1 MEKDE
6 FKNVWLPLSDSL
18 YRAAFHMLKSES
30 DAQDA
35 VQDLFIRLWNS
46 RSTLDKVKSPSAYG
60 MAMLRNI
67 CIDRLRRSQADQAK
81 GMVPGDT
88 AAADAVSDETAE
100 KAIVSREKIQA
111 LEAAVA
117 RLPQTQKEVFIMKFY
132 RQMSYD
138 EISAETGLSYIN
150 VRVMINRA
158 RNFLKKRI
166 LI

>member
-1 MEKDE
+1 MENDE
-6 FKNVWLPLSDSL
+6 FKKVWLPLSDSF
-18 YRAAFHMLKSES
+18 YKAAFHMLKSES

-46 RSTLDKVKSPSAYG
+46 RSTLDKVNSPSAYG

-81 GMVPGDT
+81 GMVRADT
-88 AAADAVSDETAE
+88 AADVASDETAE
-100 KAIVSREKIQA
+100 EAMVSREKLQA
-111 LEAAVA
+111 LEAGIAK
-117 RLPQTQKEVFIMKFY
+117 LPQTQREVFIMRFY

-158 RNFLKKRI
+158 RNFLKKAMAF
-166 LI
+166 

>member
-6 FKNVWLPLSDSL
+6 FKKVWLPLSDSF
-18 YRAAFHMLKSES
+18 YKAAFHMLKSES

-46 RSTLDKVKSPSAYG
+46 RSTLDKVNSPSAYG

-81 GMVPGDT
+81 GMVRADT
-88 AAADAVSDETAE
+88 AADIASDETAE
-100 KAIVSREKIQA
+100 EAMVSREKLQA
-111 LEAAVA
+111 LEAGIAK
-117 RLPQTQKEVFIMKFY
+117 LPQTQREVFIMRFY

-158 RNFLKKRI
+158 RNFLKKAMAF
-166 LI
+166 

>member
-6 FKNVWLPLSDSL
+6 FKKVWLPLSDSF
-18 YRAAFHMLKSES
+18 YKAAFHMLKSES

-46 RSTLDKVKSPSAYG
+46 RSTLDKVNSPSAYG

-81 GMVPGDT
+81 GMVRADT
-88 AAADAVSDETAE
+88 AADVASDETAE
-100 KAIVSREKIQA
+100 EAMVSREKLQA
-111 LEAAVA
+111 LEAGIAK
-117 RLPQTQKEVFIMKFY
+117 LPQTQRKVFIMRFY

-158 RNFLKKRI
+158 RNFLKKAMAF
-166 LI
+166 

>member
-6 FKNVWLPLSDSL
+6 FKKVWLPLSDSF
-18 YRAAFHMLKSES
+18 YKAAFHMLKSES

-46 RSTLDKVKSPSAYG
+46 RSTLDKVNSPSAYG

-81 GMVPGDT
+81 GMVRADT
-88 AAADAVSDETAE
+88 AADVASDETAE
-100 KAIVSREKIQA
+100 EAMVSREKLQA
-111 LEAAVA
+111 LEAGIAK
-117 RLPQTQKEVFIMKFY
+117 LPQTQREVFIMRFY
-132 RQMSYD
+132 RQMGYD

-158 RNFLKKRI
+158 RNFLKKAMAF
-166 LI
+166 

>member
-6 FKNVWLPLSDSL
+6 FKKVWLPLSDSL

-46 RSTLDKVKSPSAYG
+46 RSTLDKVQSPSAYG
-60 MAMLRNI
+60 MTILRNI

-81 GMVPGDT
+81 GIVPGDT
-88 AAADAVSDETAE
+88 AADAASDDTAETA
-100 KAIVSREKIQA
+100 IISREKIQA
-111 LEAAVA
+111 LEAGIA
-117 RLPQTQKEVFIMKFY
+117 RLPQPQKEVFIMRFY
-132 RQMSYD
+132 RQMNYD
-138 EISAETGLSYIN
+138 EISARTGLSYIN

-158 RNFLKKRI
+158 RNFLKKAMAF
-166 LI
+166 

>member
-6 FKNVWLPLSDSL
+6 FKKVWLPLSDSF
-18 YRAAFHMLKSES
+18 YKAAFHMMKSES

-46 RSTLDKVKSPSAYG
+46 RSTLDKVNSPSAYG

-81 GMVPGDT
+81 GMVRADT
-88 AAADAVSDETAE
+88 AADVASDETAE
-100 KAIVSREKIQA
+100 EAMVSREKLQA
-111 LEAAVA
+111 LEAGIAK
-117 RLPQTQKEVFIMKFY
+117 LPQTQREVFIMRFY

-158 RNFLKKRI
+158 RNFLKKAMAF
-166 LI
+166 

>member
-6 FKNVWLPLSDSL
+6 FKKVWLPLSDSF
-18 YRAAFHMLKSES
+18 YKAAFHMLKSES

-46 RSTLDKVKSPSAYG
+46 RSTLDKVNSPSAYG

-81 GMVPGDT
+81 GMVRADT
-88 AAADAVSDETAE
+88 AADVASDETAE
-100 KAIVSREKIQA
+100 EAMVSREKLQA
-111 LEAAVA
+111 LEAGIAK
-117 RLPQTQKEVFIMKFY
+117 LPQTQREVFIMRFY

-158 RNFLKKRI
+158 RNFLKKAMAF
-166 LI
+166 